1 MPKAYSD
8 AERLHIKKRLI
19 EEAEACLTQYGI
31 RKTSVDELVKRVNI
45 PKGTFYLFYPSKE
58 MLFFEVFNTLHDK
71 IQTDLLRR
79 LDGLRNNVNVESLSD
94 LIFQFY
100 KQMDST
106 FMYSFMASGELDL
119 LIRKLPPEIT
129 EAHVHRD
136 DFNME
141 QLLAVL
147 PGKHSDNAVKL
158 FSAALRAIFFMMS
171 HRREIGVDIFDETIR
186 LMLRGVITQLFEE
199 EIL

>member
-1 MPKAYSD
+1 MPKTFSD
-8 AERLHIKKRLI
+8 AERVHIKKRLM
-19 EEAEACLTQYGI
+19 EEAEACLSQYGI

-58 MLFFEVFNTLHDK
+58 MLFFEVFNALHDK

-79 LDGLRNNVNVESLSD
+79 LDGLRNNVNVESVSD

-100 KQMDST
+100 KQVDST

-129 EAHVHRD
+129 EAHLHKD

-141 QLLAVL
+141 QLLSLL
-147 PGKHSDNAVKL
+147 PGKHRDDIVKL
-158 FSAALRAIFFMMS
+158 FSAALRAIFLMMS
-171 HRREIGVDIFDETIR
+171 HRREIGEDIFDETIR
-186 LMLRGVITQLFEE
+186 LMLRGVITILFEE
-199 EIL
+199 DMM